1 MMVSSDSDSGR
12 HGGSGAPTSEQAPEP
27 PHGLSLVID
36 FVNTLDVETGVD
48 ELASVEGHSTWFS
61 ARGLIEA
68 RDAKASER
76 DRKRAIE
83 LREALRELM
92 LAHTDGERAEGAGA
106 ALDRAARAGVL
117 TVRFG
122 ADGSAQVGAHGTGFE
137 RALARL
143 LIPIVAAGADGSWER
158 VKACRA
164 DDCEWAFYDRSRNRS
179 GVWCDMAVCGNRTK
193 VRAFRA
199 RGRR

>member
-12 HGGSGAPTSEQAPEP
+12 HGGSDATTSEQAPEP

-48 ELASVEGHSTWFS
+48 ELASVEGLSTWFS

-122 ADGSAQVGAHGTGFE
+122 ATRAARLAGRCGGAGSAQVGAHGTGFE

-158 VKACRA
+158 V
-164 DDCEWAFYDRSRNRS
+164 
-179 GVWCDMAVCGNRTK
+179 
-193 VRAFRA
+193 
-199 RGRR
+199 